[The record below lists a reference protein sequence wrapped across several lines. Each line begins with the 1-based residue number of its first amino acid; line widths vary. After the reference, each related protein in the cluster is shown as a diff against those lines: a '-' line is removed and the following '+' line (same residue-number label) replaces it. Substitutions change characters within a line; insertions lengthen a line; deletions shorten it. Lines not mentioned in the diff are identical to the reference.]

1 MVNIHSVLRATFLF
15 GITLLFMSCS
25 TEEDSEFK
33 SQYIAYKALFI
44 DGGRVVD
51 TGNDEVSHS
60 EGQGY
65 GMLFAVAA
73 NDKDTFN
80 ALWHWTKSTLM
91 RDDGL
96 FSWRYRPCI
105 DNSAACIDDPN
116 NASDGEI
123 LIAWAL
129 LRANERWGVSNYLED
144 AKAIVGAVEQKLLIT
159 QSNSVVLLPGEYGF
173 TSEQAG
179 NNSLQ
184 LNLSYWVFPAI
195 TDLAKISATP
205 ARWEKLYN
213 SGLALLSKMQ
223 FSSYKLPSDWVRFTP
238 NNTDSDNKDIGTVSL
253 DNVISPEFGFNAI
266 RIPLQLSWSPQFRK
280 NTQLAEELLAPY
292 YAWWAVTPTPATIN
306 LLSEETAEYEMSK
319 GMKSVQIAVN
329 SLMKPEA
336 AQKPKWPSIDRN
348 MDYYSASLTLLSM
361 LAVLDNA
368 S

>member
-1 MVNIHSVLRATFLF
+1 MVNIQSVIRATFLF
-15 GITLLFMSCS
+15 GLTLLVMSCA
-25 TEEDSEFK
+25 TEEEGEFK

-73 NDKDTFN
+73 NDKDTFD

-96 FSWRYRPCI
+96 FSWRYRPCV
-105 DNSAACIDDPN
+105 DNSASCIDDPN

-129 LRANERWGVSNYLED
+129 LRAHEQWGGTSYLED
-144 AKAIVGAVEQKLLIT
+144 AKTIVGAVEQKLLIT
-159 QSNSVVLLPGEYGF
+159 NNNSVVLLPGEYGF

-179 NNSLQ
+179 ADSLQ
-184 LNLSYWVFPAI
+184 INLSYWVFPAI
-195 TDLAKISATP
+195 TDLARISSTP
-205 ARWEKLYN
+205 ARWDKLYK

-223 FSSYKLPSDWVRFTP
+223 FSSYQLPSDWVRFTP
-238 NNTDSDNKDIGTVSL
+238 NNTDSGDKDIGAVSL
-253 DNVISPEFGFNAI
+253 DEVISPEFGFNAI
-266 RIPLQLSWSPQFRK
+266 RIPLQLTWSPQFRE
-280 NTQLAEELLAPY
+280 NTQLAEKLLAPY
-292 YAWWAVTPTPATIN
+292 YAWWAVTPTPATVN
-306 LLSEETAEYEMSK
+306 LLNEETAEYEMSK

-329 SLMKPEA
+329 SLMKSEALEKPE
-336 AQKPKWPSIDRN
+336 WPLIDRN

>member
-1 MVNIHSVLRATFLF
+1 MVNIHSLIRAIFLL
-15 GITLLFMSCS
+15 GITLLLMSCS

-73 NDKDTFN
+73 NDKDTFD
-80 ALWHWTKSTLM
+80 ALWRWTKSTLM
-91 RDDGL
+91 RDDSL
-96 FSWRYRPCI
+96 FSWRYRPCV

-116 NASDGEI
+116 NASDGEL

-129 LRANERWGVSNYLED
+129 LRAHEQWSVSTYLED

-159 QSNSVVLLPGEYGF
+159 NTNSVVLLPGEYGF

-179 NNSLQ
+179 KDSLQ
-184 LNLSYWVFPAI
+184 LNLSYWIFPAI
-195 TDLAKISATP
+195 TDLAGISATP
-205 ARWEKLYN
+205 ERWESLYK

-292 YAWWAVTPTPATIN
+292 YAWWAVTPTPATVN
-306 LLSEETAEYEMSK
+306 LLNEETAEYEMSE

-329 SLMKPEA
+329 SLMKSEAPE
-336 AQKPKWPSIDRN
+336 KPEWPPIDRN

>member
-1 MVNIHSVLRATFLF
+1 MVNMHRVIKVVLLL
-15 GITLLFMSCS
+15 GIAFWIVSCS
-25 TEEDSEFK
+25 TKDNSEFT

-44 DGGRVVD
+44 DGGRVID
-51 TGNDEVSHS
+51 TGNDNVSHS

-73 NDKDTFN
+73 DDKDTFD
-80 ALWHWTKSTLM
+80 ALWHWTKRTLM

-96 FSWRYRPCI
+96 FSWRYRPCA
-105 DNSAACIDDPN
+105 DNSASCIDDPN

-129 LRANERWGVSNYLED
+129 LRANEKWGTGAYLED
-144 AKAIVGAVEQKLLIT
+144 ARNIVSAVEQKLLVT
-159 QSNSVVLLPGEYGF
+159 NKNSVVLLPGEYGF
-173 TSEQAG
+173 LDEHTGDTSV
-179 NNSLQ
+179 Q

-195 TDLAKISATP
+195 TDLASISTTP
-205 ARWEKLYN
+205 SLWEELYQ
-213 SGLALLSKMQ
+213 SGITLLSRMQ
-223 FSSYKLPSDWVRFTP
+223 FSSYQLPSDWVRFTP
-238 NNTDSDNKDIGTVSL
+238 NTTDEDNKIGTLSL

-266 RIPLQLSWSPQFRK
+266 RIPLQLAWSPRFRDDAILTEK
-280 NTQLAEELLAPY
+280 LIAPY
-292 YAWWAVTPTPATIN
+292 FAWWAMTPTPATVN

-319 GMKSVQIAVN
+319 GMQSVKLAVN
-329 SLMKPEA
+329 SLVGTEE
-336 AQKPKWPSIDRN
+336 QHGTNWPTINRN

>member
-1 MVNIHSVLRATFLF
+1 MVKMHRVIKVA
-15 GITLLFMSCS
+15 LLLSIAFFVVSCS
-25 TEEDSEFK
+25 TKDNSEFT

-44 DGGRVVD
+44 DGGRVID
-51 TGNDEVSHS
+51 TGNDNVSHS

-73 NDKDTFN
+73 DDKDTFD
-80 ALWHWTKSTLM
+80 ALWHWSKRTLM

-96 FSWRYRPCI
+96 FSWRYRPCA
-105 DNSAACIDDPN
+105 DNSASCIDDPN

-129 LRANERWGVSNYLED
+129 LRAHEQWGGSSYLEN
-144 AKAIVGAVEQKLLIT
+144 AKTIVRAVEQKLLIFNN
-159 QSNSVVLLPGEYGF
+159 NSVVLLPGEYGF

-179 NNSLQ
+179 TDSLQ

-195 TDLAKISATP
+195 TDLARISSTP
-205 ARWEKLYN
+205 ARWESLYK

-223 FSSYKLPSDWVRFTP
+223 FSSYQLPSDWVRFTP
-238 NNTDSDNKDIGTVSL
+238 DNTDSGNKDIGTVSL
-253 DNVISPEFGFNAI
+253 EKVISPVFGFNAI
-266 RIPLQLSWSPQFRK
+266 RIPLQLTWSPQFRE
-280 NTQLAEELLAPY
+280 NTQLTKKLLDPY
-292 YAWWAVTPTPATIN
+292 YAWWAITPTPATVN
-306 LLSEETAEYEMSK
+306 LLNEKTAEYEMSE

-329 SLMKPEA
+329 SLMKAEATDKPE
-336 AQKPKWPSIDRN
+336 WPSIDRN